1 MTGFVLNGR
10 AVAPDMKLAPEKA
23 IGVTIQNYT
32 AAGTTRIFRPAEKQ
46 QLKVEFHFRNFRPRS
61 RVLELI
67 GTEREDDSSA
77 QPQIVLPVPVAVA
90 VEKLRMPVVRLNE
103 ANRDPGIQS
112 PIRSA
117 ARREKKAIVCP

>member
-67 GTEREDDSSA
+67 GAEREDDSSA

>member
-67 GTEREDDSSA
+67 GAEREDDSSS